1 MLKYEKEG
9 IIDDEQGLNND
20 TVSHSKSNRIGI
32 SSMLS
37 SMKIHELQNDDKVI
51 LSLR

>member
-9 IIDDEQGLNND
+9 IIDEQGLNND

-37 SMKIHELQNDDKVI
+37 SMKIHETPK
-51 LSLR
+51 RR